1 MKNRLHESIYFLK
14 ASIVPIPDD
23 TLDTCKHKITD
34 QIAFKNGLAFSKTS
48 SEFLS

>member
-1 MKNRLHESIYFLK
+1 MKIRLHESIYFLE
-14 ASIVPIPDD
+14 ASIVPDD